1 MKDINYF
8 LFTEKLTLS
17 CMSVHSNGE
26 KKFFLLKSKVPR
38 LVIRRMRKRVADI
51 GGERGKERKEKK
63 RRKKREGGREEGKI
77 CKFLLFFFFFFK
89 VLCGILESNADN
101 SYPHNK

>member
-63 RRKKREGGREEGKI
+63 GEKREKGGGRREKSVNF
-77 CKFLLFFFFFFK
+77 CFFFFFFK